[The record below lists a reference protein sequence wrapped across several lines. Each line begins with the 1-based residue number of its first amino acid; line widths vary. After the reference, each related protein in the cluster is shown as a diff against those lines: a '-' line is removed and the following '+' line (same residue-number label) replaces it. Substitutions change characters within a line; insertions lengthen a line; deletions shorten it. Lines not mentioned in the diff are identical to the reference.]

1 MVFLVSTAY
10 ATSVTQEPDLVKDTA
25 VRLTRNAISTQ
36 GKNSGEFH
44 TIVAVVDKLPAPTTS
59 TCSIN
64 AFREEPEDEG
74 WEGLSYAFLDGTEDT
89 NALNV
94 PSNGPAS
101 GSSAQYSTPS
111 PATMTFNFS
120 KGYGTVWSDSA
131 ITCAYSVQVPLANTV
146 FRNGLPSTLQYT
158 IYAQD
163 GTSGDVVK
171 TISRRLKHHS
181 VTLPIVPA
189 GQYHPTTGTPTV
201 VSAPI
206 VPLTAARPVAAS
218 MGNILRR
225 LAVSTDLES
234 GDTSVP
240 ASQELEAAVQSY
252 FKARQIP
259 PQTVSVWALIIPKK
273 QMQDI
278 TEADNSEPGRTAGSW
293 VEFSSNLLN
302 MGIDDLEQAWKGKP
316 LVGLNGS
323 LSILGKLLVRGC
335 KLCKVLSGGGGW
347 GKKAG
352 LLSLDPDIDYN
363 TNKDTNAFTDRT
375 MPSFFEDE
383 AQVRSSALG
392 DIFRPGDYVQ
402 FFIRP
407 TDFDEDP
414 VSDAQVPTDS
424 IEIWIRNS
432 KRRNVVSFGV
442 VPSTIDAMPA
452 LEKENGRD
460 VQVHHCAD
468 HFGALSETGIALT
481 LNRHK
486 GRSGPVERLTA
497 TRLNVPFGRF
507 VVKETKER
515 LKLRMKGQLGGL
527 SHFSQTRPLSSPCR
541 YGFSSSIDHDRYY
554 CRSVA
559 PDNHW
564 SARGYAT
571 FSNKKGSATSTSTDR
586 LDRSSDGVTVSKPSS
601 KFRLRQR
608 NPPGANGKTGIEK
621 QASGKLIRKHLATDR
636 DAIENSAKVKAMENY
651 ERSRRHGARPS
662 AATNSEDSSRPA
674 SESDDVPSIGE
685 KSMQTATD
693 VDSEQQSETPTIRK
707 FAAQGFR
714 KTVPLSMPP
723 VPRSVPIRRFP
734 TSSLN
739 VVKFLSGQPVQHT
752 QTTTLPDTHTADT
765 PRHVRQE
772 IFRRKKSDATFR
784 KHSAKG
790 ITHTKVVPPSL
801 PSLRRSIPRN
811 VLGTPTPQLIHET
824 TQHPVPY
831 VGFQGRAE
839 TTARIRRVAPSTS
852 PERTIP
858 SQEEEQK
865 NGALLRRRTK
875 NQNEVSIRRVTAGE
889 SAASSLRQIRIR
901 RSEVRQLRE
910 NAREKSRQATQ
921 ELFEAEQQKAKNIA
935 AMNAVK
941 EGRVKIDEKDQRLED
956 SVRAL
961 LKGF

>member
-1 MVFLVSTAY
+1 
-10 ATSVTQEPDLVKDTA
+10 
-25 VRLTRNAISTQ
+25 
-36 GKNSGEFH
+36 
-44 TIVAVVDKLPAPTTS
+44 
-59 TCSIN
+59 
-64 AFREEPEDEG
+64 
-74 WEGLSYAFLDGTEDT
+74 
-89 NALNV
+89 
-94 PSNGPAS
+94 
-101 GSSAQYSTPS
+101 
-111 PATMTFNFS
+111 MTFNFS

-323 LSILGKLLVRGC
+323 LSPIRRWWLGQ
-335 KLCKVLSGGGGW
+335 
-347 GKKAG
+347 KAG

-452 LEKENGRD
+452 LEK
-460 VQVHHCAD
+460 
-468 HFGALSETGIALT
+468 
-481 LNRHK
+481 K
-486 GRSGPVERLTA
+486 
-497 TRLNVPFGRF
+497 
-507 VVKETKER
+507 
-515 LKLRMKGQLGGL
+515 
-527 SHFSQTRPLSSPCR
+527 
-541 YGFSSSIDHDRYY
+541 
-554 CRSVA
+554 
-559 PDNHW
+559 
-564 SARGYAT
+564 
-571 FSNKKGSATSTSTDR
+571 TDAM
-586 LDRSSDGVTVSKPSS
+586 S
-601 KFRLRQR
+601 KF
-608 NPPGANGKTGIEK
+608 I
-621 QASGKLIRKHLATDR
+621 
-636 DAIENSAKVKAMENY
+636 
-651 ERSRRHGARPS
+651 
-662 AATNSEDSSRPA
+662 
-674 SESDDVPSIGE
+674 
-685 KSMQTATD
+685 
-693 VDSEQQSETPTIRK
+693 
-707 FAAQGFR
+707 
-714 KTVPLSMPP
+714 TVP
-723 VPRSVPIRRFP
+723 
-734 TSSLN
+734 
-739 VVKFLSGQPVQHT
+739 
-752 QTTTLPDTHTADT
+752 TTLGHY
-765 PRHVRQE
+765 
-772 IFRRKKSDATFR
+772 
-784 KHSAKG
+784 
-790 ITHTKVVPPSL
+790 L
-801 PSLRRSIPRN
+801 
-811 VLGTPTPQLIHET
+811 
-824 TQHPVPY
+824 
-831 VGFQGRAE
+831 
-839 TTARIRRVAPSTS
+839 
-852 PERTIP
+852 
-858 SQEEEQK
+858 
-865 NGALLRRRTK
+865 
-875 NQNEVSIRRVTAGE
+875 
-889 SAASSLRQIRIR
+889 
-901 RSEVRQLRE
+901 
-910 NAREKSRQATQ
+910 
-921 ELFEAEQQKAKNIA
+921 
-935 AMNAVK
+935 
-941 EGRVKIDEKDQRLED
+941 RLE
-956 SVRAL
+956 L
-961 LKGF
+961 L